1 MKKTALFSLMVLLTF
16 SMVFAVNEGY
26 TSPVV
31 NVVKFAAPSVVR
43 IDVQA
48 VEVTNS
54 FDPYSE
60 DFFKRFFG
68 YNPFQQK
75 REVRAIGSGFVI
87 SKDGYVLTNAHVV
100 DGAQRIEVTF
110 KDGEKYS
117 ATIKG
122 VYKEMDVAV
131 IKINAPGKTFKP
143 LPLGNSDNLQIGQ
156 WAIAIG
162 NPLGFSN
169 TVTVGVVSALHRDVP
184 SENGASYSDLIQTD
198 AAINPGNSGGPLL
211 DIHGNVIGINTAIIK
226 NAEGIG
232 FAIPINRAKA
242 IADKLIKNGKVERP
256 YIGVS
261 VQDLTPQ
268 LKEAKGIVANHG
280 AIITSVMKDYP
291 AYKAGLQPGDVIIK
305 LNGKDVMTKD
315 DLINDLLMYNPGD
328 VVTLTI
334 ERNKK
339 DMDIM
344 VKLANWP
351 NETQIAY
358 GMQGLNTAT
367 GLGLTVAQLNSD
379 LRSKYSIPKNIDG
392 VVVVKVS
399 NNLAGYISEGSVV
412 LELNNK
418 KIENLQD
425 WEKYSKSIKNGDYVA
440 LRVYYQGSIIYVT
453 FPYSK

>member
-1 MKKTALFSLMVLLTF
+1 MKKITVASLILLLTLTT
-16 SMVFAVNEGY
+16 VFAVNEGY

-48 VEVTNS
+48 IEVTNS
-54 FDPYSE
+54 FDPYSQ
-60 DFFKRFFG
+60 DFFKKFFG
-68 YNPFQQK
+68 YNPFQQQRK
-75 REVRAIGSGFVI
+75 VRAIGSGFII
-87 SKDGYVLTNAHVV
+87 SPDGYILTNAHVV
-100 DGAQRIEVTF
+100 EGAQSIEVTF
-110 KDGEKYS
+110 KNGEKYP

-131 IKINAPGKTFKP
+131 IKVNAPGKKFKP
-143 LPLGNSDNLQIGQ
+143 LPLGDSDNLQIGQ

-169 TVTVGVVSALHRDVP
+169 TVTVGVVSALGRDVP
-184 SENGASYSDLIQTD
+184 TQDGKMYTDLIQTD

-211 DIHGNVIGINTAIIK
+211 DIHGNVIGINTAIIQ

-268 LKEAKGIVANHG
+268 LKAAKGIVANQG
-280 AIITSVMKDYP
+280 AIVTNVMKGYP
-291 AYKAGLQPGDVIIK
+291 ADKAGLQAGDVIIK
-305 LNGKDVMTKD
+305 LNGKKIEGKD
-315 DLINDLLMYNPGD
+315 QLINDLLMYNPGD

-339 DMDIM
+339 DMDVM
-344 VKLANWP
+344 VKLTSWP
-351 NETQIAY
+351 NETEIAY
-358 GMQGLNTAT
+358 GMQGMNTAS
-367 GLGLTVAQLNSD
+367 GLGLTVAQLND
-379 LRSKYSIPKNIDG
+379 NLRSKYQIPKNVNG

-399 NNLAGYISEGSVV
+399 NSLSGYVSEGSVI
-412 LELNNK
+412 LELNNQ
-418 KIENLQD
+418 KITNLKD
-425 WEKYSKSIKNGDYVA
+425 WEKYTKKIKNGDYVA
-440 LRVYYQGSIIYVT
+440 LRVYYQGSVIYIT

>member
-1 MKKTALFSLMVLLTF
+1 MKKTALLSVAFLLALTI
-16 SMVFAVNEGY
+16 VFAVNEGY

-48 VEVTNS
+48 VEVAS
-54 FDPYSE
+54 GIDPYSQ

-68 YNPFQQK
+68 YNPFQQQRK
-75 REVRAIGSGFVI
+75 VRAIGSGFVI
-87 SKDGYVLTNAHVV
+87 SQDGYILTNAHVV
-100 DGAQRIEVTF
+100 EGAQSIEVTF
-110 KDGEKYS
+110 KDGEKYP

-131 IKINAPGKTFKP
+131 IKINAPGKKFKP
-143 LPLGNSDNLQIGQ
+143 LSLGDSDKLQIGQ

-169 TVTVGVVSALHRDVP
+169 TVTVGVVSALGRAVP
-184 SENGASYSDLIQTD
+184 TQEGGMYTDLIQTD

-268 LKEAKGIVANHG
+268 LRAAKNIVAIQG
-280 AIITSVMKDYP
+280 AIVTNVMKGYP
-291 AYKAGLQPGDVIIK
+291 ADKAGLKAGDVIIK
-305 LNGKDVMTKD
+305 LNGKEIQGKD
-315 DLINDLLMYNPGD
+315 QLINDLLMYNPGD
-328 VVTLTI
+328 VVTLTV
-334 ERNKK
+334 ERNRK
-339 DMDIM
+339 DMNII
-344 VKLANWP
+344 VKLGSWP
-351 NETQIAY
+351 NEAEIAY
-358 GMQGLNTAT
+358 GMQGTNTAN
-367 GLGLTVAQLNSD
+367 GLGLTVAQLND
-379 LRSKYSIPKNIDG
+379 NLRSKYQIPSNING

-399 NNLAGYISEGSVV
+399 NNLAGYVSEGSVI
-412 LELNNK
+412 LELNNQ
-418 KIENLQD
+418 KISNLQD
-425 WEKYSKSIKNGDYVA
+425 WEKYSKKVKNGDYVA
-440 LRVYYQGSIIYVT
+440 LRVYDQGSIIYVT

>member
-1 MKKTALFSLMVLLTF
+1 MKKTALIGMALLLTF

-43 IDVQA
+43 IDVQT
-48 VEVTNS
+48 VEVTS
-54 FDPYSE
+54 SSDPYSE

-75 REVRAIGSGFVI
+75 RSVHAIGSGFIV
-87 SKDGYVLTNAHVV
+87 SQDGYILTNAHVV
-100 DGAQRIEVTF
+100 EGAQNIEVTF

-122 VYKEMDVAV
+122 IYKAMDVAV
-131 IKINAPGKTFKP
+131 IKINAPGKKFKS
-143 LPLGNSDNLQIGQ
+143 LPLGDSDSLQIGQ

-169 TVTVGVVSALHRDVP
+169 TVTIGVVSALHREVP
-184 SENGASYSDLIQTD
+184 GGNGSTYTDLIQTD

-256 YIGVS
+256 YIGIS

-268 LKEAKGIVANHG
+268 LRSAKDIVAKQG
-280 AIITSVMKDYP
+280 AIITNVMKGYSAD
-291 AYKAGLQPGDVIIK
+291 KAGLKPGDVIIK
-305 LNGKDVMTKD
+305 LNGKAIEGKD
-315 DLINDLLMYNPGD
+315 QLINDLLMYNPGD
-328 VVTLTI
+328 IVTLTI
-334 ERNKK
+334 ERDKK
-339 DMDIM
+339 NMDVM
-344 VKLANWP
+344 VKLAKWP
-351 NETQIAY
+351 NEMEISY
-358 GMQGLNTAT
+358 GMQGLNTKTA
-367 GLGLTVAQLNSD
+367 LGLTVAQLND
-379 LRSKYSIPKNIDG
+379 NLRSKYQIPQSVNG

-399 NNLAGYISEGSVV
+399 NELSGYIGEGSVI
-412 LELNNK
+412 LELNNQ
-418 KIENLQD
+418 KIRNIND
-425 WEKYSKSIKNGDYVA
+425 WEKYAKKIRNGDYVA
-440 LRVYYQGSIIYVT
+440 LRIYYQGGIIYIT

>member
-1 MKKTALFSLMVLLTF
+1 
-16 SMVFAVNEGY
+16 
-26 TSPVV
+26 
-31 NVVKFAAPSVVR
+31 VR

-48 VEVTNS
+48 IEVTNS

-60 DFFKRFFG
+60 DFFKKFFG

-75 REVRAIGSGFVI
+75 RSVHAIGSGFVI
-87 SKDGYVLTNAHVV
+87 SQDGYILTNAHVV
-100 DGAQRIEVTF
+100 EGAKNIEVTF
-110 KDGEKYS
+110 KDGEKYP

-122 VYKEMDVAV
+122 TYRTMDVAV
-131 IKINAPGKTFKP
+131 IKIDAPNKKFKP
-143 LPLGNSDNLQIGQ
+143 LPLGDSDNLQIGQ

-184 SENGASYSDLIQTD
+184 SENNSSYSDLIQTD

-242 IADKLIKNGKVERP
+242 IANKLIKNGKIERP

-268 LKEAKGIVANHG
+268 LRSAKGIIAKQG
-280 AIITSVMKDYP
+280 AIITNVMKGYP
-291 AYKAGLQPGDVIIK
+291 ADKAGLKPGDVVVR
-305 LNGKDVMTKD
+305 LNGKEIQGKD
-315 DLINDLLMYNPGD
+315 SLINDLLMYNPGD

-334 ERNKK
+334 ERNGK
-339 DMDIM
+339 DTDVM
-344 VKLANWP
+344 VKLTNWP
-351 NETQIAY
+351 NETEIAY
-358 GMQGLNTAT
+358 GMQGMNTTTA
-367 GLGLTVAQLNSD
+367 LGLTVAQLND
-379 LRSKYSIPKNIDG
+379 NLRSKYQIPQSING

-399 NNLAGYISEGSVV
+399 NELAGYVGEGSVI
-412 LELNNK
+412 LELNNQ
-418 KIENLQD
+418 KINNIND
-425 WEKYSKSIKNGDYVA
+425 WEKYSKKIKNGDYVA
-440 LRVYYQGSIIYVT
+440 LRVYYQGGIIYIT